1 MREMEEMQI
10 ALEKFIK
17 RSHRIKCNLK
27 AELEEI
33 GIRESEVTEA
43 RDIFEQK
50 IVIEGVDSL
59 TQRIPAEKFLRYMEE
74 WLRSAESTIEKMRLR
89 TSTLKSMFT
98 KLSNQLIQKEELGE
112 AIDAVDFDQL
122 RIENQHL
129 AEKIEQKNT
138 HLLELK
144 RMNGTANLVLSTNKK
159 YLQKQVQDLSTVKNN
174 IKFQEQKI
182 IELDKESYDV
192 EKEVAKVKQKYEEI
206 VDLRENY
213 KVPDTLEYIRTKAEL
228 EDLKK
233 SVKMWERKNHIQQF
247 ALNTSIRKMK
257 ALTGIKKPR
266 PSWFEFRE
274 MEKEESWLSLFDND
288 LHYEDAKSNTY
299 SRQSYNI

>member
-1 MREMEEMQI
+1 MDLAMREMEEMQI
-10 ALEKFIK
+10 ALENFIK

-59 TQRIPAEKFLRYMEE
+59 TQRIPAEKFLRYMHVKLLVYLLVFTTSSCYLRYMEE
-74 WLRSAESTIEKMRLR
+74 WLRSADSTVEKMRLR
-89 TSTLKSMFT
+89 TSTLKSMFI

-129 AEKIEQKNT
+129 AERIEQKNT

-144 RMNGTANLVLSTNKK
+144 RMNG
-159 YLQKQVQDLSTVKNN
+159 
-174 IKFQEQKI
+174 KFFLILCTLLCIFQR
-182 IELDKESYDV
+182 
-192 EKEVAKVKQKYEEI
+192 VA
-206 VDLRENY
+206 
-213 KVPDTLEYIRTKAEL
+213 
-228 EDLKK
+228 
-233 SVKMWERKNHIQQF
+233 
-247 ALNTSIRKMK
+247 
-257 ALTGIKKPR
+257 
-266 PSWFEFRE
+266 
-274 MEKEESWLSLFDND
+274 
-288 LHYEDAKSNTY
+288 
-299 SRQSYNI
+299 